1 MADSKI
7 GFLFLGAGS
16 SKRMRGRDK
25 LLEKINGV
33 PQIERLANEALNLKI
48 PVFITI
54 PENNTRRRAIISK
67 TRANIVA
74 VRDSKL
80 GMGHSIAEGIK
91 EITKSSNFSSLAIC
105 PSDLP
110 ALKANSLKLLLNH
123 FFKSPTLIC
132 RPVNV
137 NASRAGHPV
146 IFPKKYFEELKAI
159 KGDTGARKIILKNE
173 KAISNYETDDEAYFL
188 DLDTPEDFTN
198 WKTRATTQILDR
210 KRKVEVDIIT
220 PTSSREVK

>member
-16 SKRMRGRDK
+16 SERMRGSDK
-25 LLEKINGV
+25 LLKKINGV
-33 PQIERLANEALNLKI
+33 SLIERLANEALSLKI

-54 PENNTRRRAIISK
+54 PEDNNRRKVIISK
-67 TRANIVA
+67 TKATIIP
-74 VRDSKL
+74 VRNPKI

-91 EITKSSNFSSLAIC
+91 EITKTYNFSSLAIC

-110 ALKANSLKLLLNH
+110 DLKANSLKLLLN
-123 FFKSPTLIC
+123 FFLKNPTLIC
-132 RPVNV
+132 RPFNLK
-137 NASRAGHPV
+137 SLRAGHPV
-146 IFPKKYFEELKAI
+146 IFPKKYFEELKLM

-173 KAISNYETDDEAYFL
+173 KAVNNYETDDESYFL

-198 WKTRATTQILDR
+198 WKSRAT
-210 KRKVEVDIIT
+210 
-220 PTSSREVK
+220 S